1 MSVLNSV
8 FSAIS
13 FITFILVLVRF
24 PGYLEGTYYLILIEL
39 PRFIYIILM
48 NSLEHRNM
56 LIHVLDCVR
65 PALLFC

>member
-24 PGYLEGTYYLILIEL
+24 PRQLEGTYYFILIEL
-39 PRFIYIILM
+39 PQFIYIILM

-65 PALLFC
+65 LALLFC